1 MQQPAV
7 VEVRE
12 ESSLELV
19 LSPHFFH
26 LLINNMGGSTQIFA
40 LEAGTLQLEFCI
52 SLTKKQKNNAVQ
64 VEKRAG
70 QHHWKKSNLN
80 GRVLAGQNYLNIR
93 NVNIWGF
100 RSGQKNCYKYKI

>member
-1 MQQPAV
+1 MKKPAV

-26 LLINNMGGSTQIFA
+26 LLINNMGGSTQIFV

-52 SLTKKQKNNAVQ
+52 SLTKK
-64 VEKRAG
+64 
-70 QHHWKKSNLN
+70 
-80 GRVLAGQNYLNIR
+80 
-93 NVNIWGF
+93 
-100 RSGQKNCYKYKI
+100 